1 MVEKHVSRDLHQPS
15 TAQLLDRV
23 AGGNTMQSL
32 NESLQSIHADDE
44 RTARSA
50 AGRDAAGLVASKYG
64 LAGAVPSVVSLPK
77 STLPIDSI
85 LVATDLKIKSSAET
99 DEQGENAATGQ
110 DSNKKRKKHKKKH
123 ENADD
128 R

>member
-44 RTARSA
+44 RVASSTI
-50 AGRDAAGLVASKYG
+50 RDAVNLKSGLG
-64 LAGAVPSVVSLPK
+64 GTVPSVVSLPK
-77 STLPIDSI
+77 SA
-85 LVATDLKIKSSAET
+85 VAGDPLLATSTKNSAD
-99 DEQGENAATGQ
+99 DEEGAGGDDAAAGQ
-110 DSNKKRKKHKKKH
+110 DTNKKRKKHKKKH
-123 ENADD
+123 DHAD